1 MLNTWIK
8 IGAVFTARF
17 PLENPFLCY
26 IKTTLTFACDNLI
39 PFCANACASRCTTR
53 SLVQRWTLLW
63 TLGCEI
69 FLPGLAWLLL
79 SKTGPHFS
87 PSL

>member
-8 IGAVFTARF
+8 IGAITARF
-17 PLENPFLCY
+17 PLENPFSCY

-53 SLVQRWTLLW
+53 SLVVYKQLFR
-63 TLGCEI
+63 GFI
-69 FLPGLAWLLL
+69 ARG
-79 SKTGPHFS
+79 S
-87 PSL
+87 